1 MIKKKILD
9 FFFILLCLEC
19 FTPVNFQ
26 LSIMTLT
33 LPEGRLVALCMSD
46 RLVVVWTYAHDPLRG
61 V

>member
-9 FFFILLCLEC
+9 FFLILSCLEC
-19 FTPVNFQ
+19 FTPFNYG
-26 LSIMTLT
+26 MTLT